1 MSDRLCKIEGHCH
14 VVEIRRPALCSMQRE
29 GQDGAFRF
37 DQSRDRVP
45 TVGRGGGQP
54 KATGADVVDWLRK
67 HTFAGPPSLMHVE
80 HACGGEEER
89 GRRKGEEGR
98 GRKESNREKKKD
110 RQ

>member
-1 MSDRLCKIEGHCH
+1 M
-14 VVEIRRPALCSMQRE
+14 
-29 GQDGAFRF
+29 
-37 DQSRDRVP
+37 P

-80 HACGGEEER
+80 HACGGEEEGG
-89 GRRKGEEGR
+89 GRRRTEEEEGGGTR